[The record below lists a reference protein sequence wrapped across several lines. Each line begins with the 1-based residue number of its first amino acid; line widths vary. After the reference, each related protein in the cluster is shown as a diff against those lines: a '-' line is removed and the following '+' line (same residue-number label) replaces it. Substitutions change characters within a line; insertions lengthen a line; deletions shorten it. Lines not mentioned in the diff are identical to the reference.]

1 MIPSTYSLLCHN
13 RRLHSRSCV
22 TVRSRETSGSNPM
35 ANCSP
40 LLASDEEVIRQDA
53 FSSLQEGSF
62 GFYVLSLFSA
72 LVQLLPRG
80 HKP

>member
-1 MIPSTYSLLCHN
+1 MIPQQFSSLPQSKAAFAKL
-13 RRLHSRSCV
+13 RV

-40 LLASDEEVIRQDA
+40 LSASDEEVIRQDA
-53 FSSLQEGSF
+53 FSSSRGKLRLLCIVF
-62 GFYVLSLFSA
+62 VFCI
-72 LVQLLPRG
+72 VQSLPRG